1 MATDKTQSQE
11 KKELINEEK
20 IMLKNYSSIDKLK
33 DDIRKKLIKHGG
45 YDFEFGD
52 ISSDGSFISIKFKT
66 KN

>member
-1 MATDKTQSQE
+1 MTANKIQSKE
-11 KKELINEEK
+11 KKDTFNEEK

-33 DDIRKKLIKHGG
+33 DDIRKKLTKHGG